1 MLGEERKARMAQE
14 KSLQIQREANTLL
27 EQRVQE
33 RTRDLESLNEQLREL
48 SATDSLTGLKN
59 RGYFDRS
66 FQSACV
72 KAFRFG
78 QPLSVLVLDI
88 DHFKRFNDTYGHL
101 VGDDCLQMVS
111 RCIRLYVTR
120 PQDLAA
126 RYGGEEF
133 VVLLPDTP
141 EEGAMRVAEK
151 IREEIASTEF
161 RVADEVL
168 HLTISIG
175 VYTVVPERADDTG
188 EIFKR
193 ADTALYEAKEQGR
206 NRVVAYRT
214 SAGDVL

>member
-1 MLGEERKARMAQE
+1 
-14 KSLQIQREANTLL
+14 
-27 EQRVQE
+27 
-33 RTRDLESLNEQLREL
+33 
-48 SATDSLTGLKN
+48 
-59 RGYFDRS
+59 
-66 FQSACV
+66 
-72 KAFRFG
+72 
-78 QPLSVLVLDI
+78 
-88 DHFKRFNDTYGHL
+88 
-101 VGDDCLQMVS
+101 
-111 RCIRLYVTR
+111 
-120 PQDLAA
+120 
-126 RYGGEEF
+126 
-133 VVLLPDTP
+133 VLLPDTP